1 MISARPPLIQLLV
14 AKGVTYRAVR
24 AVDCLRP
31 GRLFCSWKAHK
42 FSANTMKLPDIY
54 ADWRIVAGVALIVL
68 GAFNWE
74 IGRDRT
80 QEYSRIVAATP
91 DVTADEA
98 YRSFEDLDPRTDGAV
113 LAPFT
118 DAQRQVSYA
127 TARMDFYHATFL
139 TGQALVLAGVVLTL
153 AGFIVLIRRDSRHM
167 HRRMRLGPTFGGNGP
182 PL

>member
-1 MISARPPLIQLLV
+1 
-14 AKGVTYRAVR
+14 
-24 AVDCLRP
+24 
-31 GRLFCSWKAHK
+31 
-42 FSANTMKLPDIY
+42 MKLPDIY